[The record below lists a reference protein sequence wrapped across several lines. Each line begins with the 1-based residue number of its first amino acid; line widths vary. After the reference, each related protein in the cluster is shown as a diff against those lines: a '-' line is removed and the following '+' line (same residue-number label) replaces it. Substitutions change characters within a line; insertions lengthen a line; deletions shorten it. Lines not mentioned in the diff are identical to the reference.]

1 MLCNNL
7 EYMHKDG
14 RLRFKRCGLVVS
26 IEIPERVQA

>member
-14 RLRFKRCGLVVS
+14 GFSFKRCGLAAS